1 MTQTIKDAAER
12 LERWIARESL
22 PLWQRIGLSPEH
34 GGHWEALNAD
44 GSIDFLSNIRVRVQA
59 RQAFAFA
66 FSTVRGWCDG
76 EAMARQLMRFV
87 AERTAHPHAGGGF
100 THLMNPD
107 FQVIDQKQDL
117 YDHAFFLLAY
127 AWCYRAFGDRA
138 YLDGAEALM
147 AHLDRHF
154 ASVHGGWTEGD
165 YGYAQRRQN
174 PHMHLFEAM
183 MALYEASGDG
193 KWLAR
198 AGELFALFQTRFFD
212 PERGVLFEF
221 FEEDWRLKHAP
232 EQAPVEPGHMFEW
245 VWLLDWYHRL
255 SGHPVEVYTEALYRQ
270 GLAIGRVASGL
281 VLDEVLL
288 DGTPLKNTKR
298 CWGLTELIKGSLV
311 RARAGD
317 PEAEARAVQAIDD
330 LFTYYLTATTPGAYV
345 DQRGAADEVVLDKAP
360 ASTLYH
366 LVVLAAEVAD
376 YAKGRAGG

>member
-1 MTQTIKDAAER
+1 
-12 LERWIARESL
+12 
-22 PLWQRIGLSPEH
+22 
-34 GGHWEALNAD
+34 
-44 GSIDFLSNIRVRVQA
+44 
-59 RQAFAFA
+59 
-66 FSTVRGWCDG
+66 
-76 EAMARQLMRFV
+76 
-87 AERTAHPHAGGGF
+87 
-100 THLMNPD
+100 
-107 FQVIDQKQDL
+107 
-117 YDHAFFLLAY
+117 
-127 AWCYRAFGDRA
+127 
-138 YLDGAEALM
+138 
-147 AHLDRHF
+147 
-154 ASVHGGWTEGD
+154 
-165 YGYAQRRQN
+165 
-174 PHMHLFEAM
+174 

-212 PERGVLFEF
+212 SERGVLFEF
-221 FEEDWRLKHAP
+221 FEEDWRLKHTP

-281 VLDEVLL
+281 VLDEVLP

-330 LFTYYLTATTPGAYV
+330 LFTYYLTAATPGAYV
-345 DQRGAADEVVLDKAP
+345 DQRGADDEVVLDKAP